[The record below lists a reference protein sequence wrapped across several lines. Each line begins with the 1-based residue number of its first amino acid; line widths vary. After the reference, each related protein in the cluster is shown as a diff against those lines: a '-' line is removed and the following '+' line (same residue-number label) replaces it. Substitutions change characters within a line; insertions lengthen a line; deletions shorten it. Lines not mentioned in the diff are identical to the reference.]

1 MLEKW
6 SPTAS
11 FLRFHRGFNALLEL
25 LLDVPEA
32 FVSALRMNYIDYL
45 SSETVGA
52 FVILPTGN

>member
-1 MLEKW
+1 MLEKL

-11 FLRFHRGFNALLEL
+11 FLRFHKGFNDLFEL
-25 LLDVPEA
+25 LLEVPEA
-32 FVSALRMNYIDYL
+32 FVSALRINCIDYL